1 MSSTRFSP
9 VERVTL
15 ASLAARWVDQF
26 HLARIALWCAVWCD
40 RCDAEGP
47 RAEHDRA
54 AVSTAL
60 ALGWRQVKRPEGP
73 DPWLCPRC
81 YAVHEAEA
89 KVELY
94 KAESTSAKRAY
105 QHESDA
111 NLAMRRAW
119 VNLARVLF
127 VVSDREHTDAPIN
140 TWTSAEAA
148 AEFLSAI
155 EDAAR
160 AAVRQRHDVSM
171 AFERV
176 CDAAN
181 PDRDPLATLA
191 ETERETIARIKALRA
206 EVDRVREMY
215 GNDMIQQA
223 TTLARS
229 WGTTKDEE
237 LKALRLQTEELQR
250 IAQGLREE
258 RDGYLTTARSTREA
272 YDAVLA
278 ERDNAVQNI
287 HTAEQEYAAERQ
299 RGQADRARLDAYER
313 HLCELAKITGTA
325 AGDDTMDPG
334 RAQLIV
340 DTVATLRGDRDAIE
354 TLATDYRTERDRAR
368 EDLGAEQQRRQILE
382 NFLNNLRAGY
392 RRVCPQCQGTA
403 RIGHDPCANCTTPEG
418 MPLFEVLGFDRA
430 NPGDTRGTP

>member
-1 MSSTRFSP
+1 MTKFHRFPS

-15 ASLAARWVDQF
+15 ASLLTRWVDQF

-54 AVSTAL
+54 AVSAAL
-60 ALGWRQVKRPEGP
+60 ALGWRQVKRADSA

-81 YAVHEAEA
+81 YAVHNAEA
-89 KVELY
+89 KAELY
-94 KAESTSAKRAY
+94 QQEAASANRRY
-105 QHESDA
+105 QRESDA

-127 VVSDREHTDAPIN
+127 VIPDREHTDAPVN
-140 TWTSAEAA
+140 TWTSPEAT
-148 AEFLSAI
+148 AEFLCAV

-181 PDRDPLATLA
+181 PDRLPLAGLA

-229 WGTTKDEE
+229 WGATKDEE
-237 LKALRLQTEELQR
+237 LKALRLQTEELQT

-258 RDGYLTTARSTREA
+258 RD
-272 YDAVLA
+272 
-278 ERDNAVQNI
+278 NAQRG
-287 HTAEQEYAAERQ
+287 QAAERQ

-325 AGDDTMDPG
+325 AGDDSMDPG

-340 DTVATLRGDRDAIE
+340 DTVAQLRDEGTAVVE
-354 TLATDYRTERDRAR
+354 TLALYRAERDRAR

-382 NFLNNLRAGY
+382 NFLNNVRAGY
-392 RRVCPQCQGTA
+392 RRVCPDCQGTA
-403 RIGHDPCANCTTPEG
+403 RIAGQSCANCTTPEG
-418 MPLFEVLGFDRA
+418 LPYYDVLGFVRA
-430 NPGDTRGTP
+430 EPSDTRGTP